1 MLCDLRQLSALSGL
15 WFPTAFDGRISKHP
29 VNGVY
34 IYTAAVVVIYGGCNQ
49 GERPL
54 AWPGTWHSLGVLPLW
69 ALLGGRPSP
78 ARGGGWVVVEEERQ
92 ELLSDGAPW
101 WQQMLIAVSS
111 GSPRIK
117 EASCSGG
124 GGGTGLARG
133 WDHTGSSHP
142 LGCVS
147 PLPTW
152 TTLSPWSDAFQE
164 ASHSRSPLP
173 LPSPITPRT
182 TSVVAA

>member
-1 MLCDLRQLSALSGL
+1 MAWNLALSGGPAPL
-15 WFPTAFDGRISKHP
+15 GSLRRK
-29 VNGVY
+29 
-34 IYTAAVVVIYGGCNQ
+34 AV
-49 GERPL
+49 
-54 AWPGTWHSLGVLPLW
+54 ASPGLGK
-69 ALLGGRPSP
+69 
-78 ARGGGWVVVEEERQ
+78 EERQ
-92 ELLSDGAPW
+92 ELLSDGTPW
-101 WQQMLIAVSS
+101 WHQMLIAVSS

-133 WDHTGSSHP
+133 WDHTDSSQP
-142 LGCVS
+142 LVCAS

-152 TTLSPWSDAFQE
+152 STLFPWSDAFRE

-182 TSVVAA
+182 TPVVNSLV